1 MKLAPKSVRTWG
13 FLLSF
18 FKAYLEG
25 TFVVWKYMKQFV
37 E

>member
-13 FLLSF
+13 FIVL

>member
-1 MKLAPKSVRTWG
+1 MKLAPKSVRDLG
-13 FLLSF
+13 FYCP